1 MIDLGTKIADEVSDL
16 IRDAR
21 LIELQPDDIL
31 VLESPHVI
39 SADHA
44 QRIKQLMAEYTD
56 HRVIVIGNDAHLVVL
71 RHTA

>member
-1 MIDLGTKIADEVSDL
+1 MIDIGTKIADEVGDL

-31 VLESPHVI
+31 VLESPHVL

-44 QRIKQLMAEYTD
+44 QQIKQLMAEYTGR
-56 HRVIVIGNDAHLVVL
+56 RVMVIGNDAHLAVL